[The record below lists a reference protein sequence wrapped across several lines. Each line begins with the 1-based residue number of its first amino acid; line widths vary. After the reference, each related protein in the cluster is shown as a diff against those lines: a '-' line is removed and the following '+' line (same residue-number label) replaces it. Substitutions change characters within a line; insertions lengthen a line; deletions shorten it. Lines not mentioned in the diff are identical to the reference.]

1 MCSVPPPF
9 FLELL
14 GDGDSVAWHRVSCWL
29 TRKQAG
35 YTHAFVV
42 EFASEE
48 DRKYYVEEDPA
59 HWEFKKSLKGLM
71 PNVGV
76 MDFTPGEY

>member
-1 MCSVPPPF
+1 M
-9 FLELL
+9 
-14 GDGDSVAWHRVSCWL
+14 
-29 TRKQAG
+29 
-35 YTHAFVV
+35 V

-71 PNVGV
+71 ANVGV
-76 MDFTPGEY
+76 IDYTPGEY